1 MKYIVKI
8 SYIYCLNVI
17 LFNLF
22 ILILI
27 TLFLNYDIS
36 ILKWIYDFRNFL
48 EKILLT
54 NLNK

>member
-17 LFNLF
+17 SFNLF

-36 ILKWIYDFRNFL
+36 ILK
-48 EKILLT
+48 
-54 NLNK
+54 